1 MTISPRK
8 RWTEVSHPR
17 RLSFAVAV
25 AAMPTTPVEVIA
37 QAMNMSRSTGWSI
50 AKDFPRAGLV
60 EALPELASAWVRW
73 LPATRSWELVEALRG
88 SVRLAF
94 ISMIG
99 LLDEDDM
106 PAGEGLAALDDLDV
120 DGIAAAFRRDRDEAL
135 TMLGEALTDVQG
147 EFDALSRLIAVRRRT
162 AA

>member
-8 RWTEVSHPR
+8 RWTEVSLPR

-25 AAMPTTPVEVIA
+25 AAMPTTPIEVIA
-37 QAMNMSRSTGWSI
+37 QAMNMSRSTAWSI
-50 AKDFPRAGLV
+50 AKDFPRVGLSA
-60 EALPELASAWVRW
+60 ALPVLASAWVRW
-73 LPATRSWELVEALRG
+73 LPATRSWELVGALR
-88 SVRLAF
+88 SSIRLAF
-94 ISMIG
+94 IDMIG

-106 PAGEGLAALDDLDV
+106 PAGEGLAVLDDLDV
-120 DGIAAAFRRDRDEAL
+120 DGFAAAFKRDPVEAVA
-135 TMLGEALTDVQG
+135 MLGEALVEVQG

>member
-1 MTISPRK
+1 MTLSPRK
-8 RWTEVSHPR
+8 TWSEVTDPR

-25 AAMPTTPVEVIA
+25 TAMPATSIEVIA
-37 QAMNMSRSTGWSI
+37 QATNISRSTAWSI
-50 AKDFPRAGLV
+50 AKDFRRIGLV
-60 EALPELASAWVRW
+60 EALPELAWAWMRW
-73 LPATRSWELVEALRG
+73 LPATEPWELVGALRS

-99 LLDEDDM
+99 LLDEHDM
-106 PAGEGLAALDDLDV
+106 PDGEGLAVLDDLDV
-120 DGIAAAFRRDRDEAL
+120 DGIAAAYRRDPAEGLAI
-135 TMLGEALTDVQG
+135 LGEALVDVQG